1 MYNFHSQ
8 NPSQLKVRI
17 NILNRNEGYD
27 ANEESMLYNMAFIL
41 DSLLNQV
48 QVLDA
53 YLGNSLELNITDYIE
68 LVLSKRIK

>member
-1 MYNFHSQ
+1 
-8 NPSQLKVRI
+8 VRI

>member
-1 MYNFHSQ
+1 VYNFHSQ